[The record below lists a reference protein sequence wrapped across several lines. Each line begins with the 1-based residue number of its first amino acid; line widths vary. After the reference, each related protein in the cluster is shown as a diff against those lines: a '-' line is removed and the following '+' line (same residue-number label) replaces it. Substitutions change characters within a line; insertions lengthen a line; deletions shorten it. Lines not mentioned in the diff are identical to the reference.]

1 VFKILT
7 EKKNIPLYVTTDA
20 WKEQQASD
28 LEAAKNPKKKKKEEK
43 LAPSILS
50 ARDFGFS
57 CVVSACIKYISVVLH
72 EKSILNSVVIY
83 KVIITHL
90 PGKCNPFTNISRAP
104 ATFSPPARYYIQKH
118 PGKEHV

>member
-1 VFKILT
+1 MAVKSLDSALPAAA
-7 EKKNIPLYVTTDA
+7 NIIMNTVNRNSPV
-20 WKEQQASD
+20 
-28 LEAAKNPKKKKKEEK
+28 
-43 LAPSILS
+43 PSILS

-57 CVVSACIKYISVVLH
+57 CVVSACINYISVVLH

-83 KVIITHL
+83 KVIIAHL
-90 PGKCNPFTNISRAP
+90 PGKCNPFTNISRVP

>member
-1 VFKILT
+1 MVCTVLVIVFKILT

-50 ARDFGFS
+50 AD
-57 CVVSACIKYISVVLH
+57 SADVT
-72 EKSILNSVVIY
+72 LNDGSSAEDSA
-83 KVIITHL
+83 
-90 PGKCNPFTNISRAP
+90 NPEEAP
-104 ATFSPPARYYIQKH
+104 TGEESGESAEETAEDSDDAAGEADENTETTDESEEQ
-118 PGKEHV
+118 